1 MITSRNTGLKP
12 QSGAA
17 FNFIYTVR
25 FGRRKQVV
33 YGEECAQ
40 VGSLELYLVSLCLS
54 RRETGKEFMERR
66 QPALCVPGLFV
77 TSPPVCALCKWA
89 GGLGGT
95 APWETAGANPAC

>member
-1 MITSRNTGLKP
+1 M
-12 QSGAA
+12 
-17 FNFIYTVR
+17 
-25 FGRRKQVV
+25 
-33 YGEECAQ
+33 Q
-40 VGSLELYLVSLCLS
+40 VGSLELSCVFCSCQG
-54 RRETGKEFMERR
+54 EKEAKEFTYER